1 MGIIAKTYILD
12 VLGNA
17 RTGLS
22 SGTLSSPTVSHM
34 SDSSLRVQD
43 QGPRG
48 CGRMKLAMTW
58 HPYDRGDSVQ
68 YTGPNLFQWNQAI
81 TSSSTTNIW
90 KVRELHKFS
99 LFFQHP
105 GFLGHPSFLC
115 FLSLLWHCF
124 FLYALSLTPILFA
137 KKWKARIQEDSQ
149 LKRLCSLPLNPYF
162 KNYRIQNEDR
172 YYEPENYH
180 LGEIALVR
188 GGGRWKLWENSCP
201 FLLLPVSFWEDAQPT
216 GSWSGSLNSAG
227 GSAQC
232 HVPCK
237 GESHLV
243 QMPHLYLLL
252 LQTPGC
258 EVNRLGDNCFP
269 EYLFMNLY
277 KPNPMLPPQKNICL
291 YFSILFFLDSGPITE
306 APCHSSVAH
315 DEEVYYMPILLLHA

>member
-1 MGIIAKTYILD
+1 MRIIAKTYILD

-22 SGTLSSPTVSHM
+22 SGTLPSPTVPHM
-34 SDSSLRVQD
+34 SVSSLRVQD

-48 CGRMKLAMTW
+48 CGRMKPAMAW
-58 HPYDRGDSVQ
+58 QPYDHGDSVP

-105 GFLGHPSFLC
+105 GSLSHPSILC
-115 FLSLLWHCF
+115 FLNLLWHCFFF
-124 FLYALSLTPILFA
+124 FLYALSLTPVKKRSERQGFRKIVNSKGSALCPWTHTLKLQETKRRQILWTW
-137 KKWKARIQEDSQ
+137 KWPPWGQ
-149 LKRLCSLPLNPYF
+149 CP
-162 KNYRIQNEDR
+162 
-172 YYEPENYH
+172 
-180 LGEIALVR
+180 
-188 GGGRWKLWENSCP
+188 GGSGGAQKLWENSSL

-216 GSWSGSLNSAG
+216 HFWSGSLNSAG

-237 GESHLV
+237 GGSHGA
-243 QMPHLYLLL
+243 QMPDLYLLP

-269 EYLFMNLY
+269 EYLHMYTFTNLTLCY
-277 KPNPMLPPQKNICL
+277 TLPSKNIC
-291 YFSILFFLDSGPITE
+291 FIFLNFVLSG
-306 APCHSSVAH
+306 
-315 DEEVYYMPILLLHA
+315 LLTNHWSPV